1 MFVPFV
7 LKVVTL
13 FEVTFVSYT
22 FELSY
27 NIVKGTEFLEVSLS
41 VPVYNLALRWLCSLL
56 HAVVHLIL
64 SMSTGHIFLYF
75 GLFTVTSCY
84 LCQINIFKFCQDK
97 IECLQDVQ

>member
-27 NIVKGTEFLEVSLS
+27 NIVKGTEYFVINNCYSNQDCPTNCQS
-41 VPVYNLALRWLCSLL
+41 
-56 HAVVHLIL
+56 HLI
-64 SMSTGHIFLYF
+64 
-75 GLFTVTSCY
+75 
-84 LCQINIFKFCQDK
+84 
-97 IECLQDVQ
+97 